1 MNLCKNI
8 CAALCYILPQR
19 FAEIF
24 TKIRKRKIIN
34 NEGEIAS
41 FLAMTYRM
49 KIIAVI
55 PARYAST
62 RFPAKLMQ
70 DLGGKTVILRT
81 YEASVA
87 TKLFDDVFVVTD
99 SDLIFNEIVS
109 NGGKAIMSIKEHE
122 SGSDRIAEAV
132 ASLDVDIVVNV
143 QGDEPF
149 TEAGPLEQVLSVFK
163 NDPDHKVDLA
173 SLMREITD
181 EDEINNPNNVKVVV
195 DQSQFALYFSRSVI
209 PYPRDKD
216 VGVRYF
222 QHIGIY
228 AFRKQALLDFYS
240 LPMKS
245 LEASEKLEQLRYLE
259 FGKRI
264 KMVETTHVGIG
275 IDTAEDL
282 EKARGILSSK

>member
-1 MNLCKNI
+1 
-8 CAALCYILPQR
+8 
-19 FAEIF
+19 
-24 TKIRKRKIIN
+24 
-34 NEGEIAS
+34 
-41 FLAMTYRM
+41 M

-81 YEASVA
+81 YEAAVN

-99 SDLIFNEIVS
+99 SDLIYDEIVLY
-109 NGGKAIMSIKEHE
+109 GGKAIKSIMEHE

-132 ASLDVDIVVNV
+132 ENLDVDIVINV

-149 TEAGPLEQVLSVFK
+149 IDADPLTKVIEVFR
-163 NDPDHKVDLA
+163 NDLDKKVDLA
-173 SLMREITD
+173 SVMREITN
-181 EDEINNPNNVKVVV
+181 EDDINNPNNVKVVV
-195 DQSQFALYFSRSVI
+195 DQNQFALYFSRSVI
-209 PYPRDKD
+209 PYPREQN
-216 VGVRYF
+216 VGVRYM

-228 AFRKQALLDFYS
+228 AFRKQALMDFYS

-264 KMVETTHVGIG
+264 KMVETIHVGIG
-275 IDTAEDL
+275 IDTPEDL
-282 EKARGILSSK
+282 EKARKML

>member
-1 MNLCKNI
+1 
-8 CAALCYILPQR
+8 
-19 FAEIF
+19 
-24 TKIRKRKIIN
+24 
-34 NEGEIAS
+34 
-41 FLAMTYRM
+41 M
-49 KIIAVI
+49 KVIAVI

-81 YEASVA
+81 YEAA
-87 TKLFDDVFVVTD
+87 INTKLFDDVFVVTD
-99 SDLIFNEIVS
+99 SDLIFNEISS

-132 ASLDVDIVVNV
+132 QNLEVDIVINV

-149 TEAGPLEQVLSVFK
+149 IDAEPLAKVIEVFR
-163 NDPDHKVDLA
+163 NDTAKQVDLA
-173 SLMREITD
+173 SLMREIKD
-181 EDEINNPNNVKVVV
+181 ETEINNPNNVKVVV
-195 DQSQFALYFSRSVI
+195 DQNGFALYFSRSVI
-209 PYPRDKD
+209 PYPRERN

-264 KMVETTHVGIG
+264 KMVETTHIGIG
-275 IDTAEDL
+275 IDTEADL
-282 EKARGILSSK
+282 EKARKLF

>member
-1 MNLCKNI
+1 
-8 CAALCYILPQR
+8 
-19 FAEIF
+19 
-24 TKIRKRKIIN
+24 
-34 NEGEIAS
+34 
-41 FLAMTYRM
+41 M

-81 YEASVA
+81 YEAA
-87 TKLFDDVFVVTD
+87 INTHLFDDVFVVTD
-99 SDLIFNEIVS
+99 SDLIYDEIVS
-109 NGGKAIMSIKEHE
+109 NGGKAIKSIKEHE
-122 SGSDRIAEAV
+122 SGSDRTAEAIEN
-132 ASLDVDIVVNV
+132 LDVDIVINV

-149 TEAGPLEQVLSVFK
+149 IDADSLVKVIEVFR
-163 NDPDHKVDLA
+163 NYFDRKVDLA
-173 SLMREITD
+173 SLMREITN
-181 EDEINNPNNVKVVV
+181 EDDINSPNNVKVVV
-195 DQSQFALYFSRSVI
+195 DQNQFALYFSRSVI
-209 PYPRDKD
+209 PYPRESN
-216 VGVRYF
+216 VGVRYM

-240 LPMKS
+240 SPMKS

-275 IDTAEDL
+275 IDTPEDL
-282 EKARGILSSK
+282 EKARRML

>member
-1 MNLCKNI
+1 
-8 CAALCYILPQR
+8 
-19 FAEIF
+19 
-24 TKIRKRKIIN
+24 
-34 NEGEIAS
+34 
-41 FLAMTYRM
+41 M

-81 YEASVA
+81 YEAAVR
-87 TKLFDDVFVVTD
+87 TQLFDDVFVVTD
-99 SDLIFNEIVS
+99 SELIFNEIIS
-109 NGGKAIMSIKEHE
+109 HDGKAIMSIKEHE
-122 SGSDRIAEAV
+122 SGSDRIAEAIE
-132 ASLDVDIVVNV
+132 SIDVDVVVNV

-149 TEAGPLEQVLSVFK
+149 INIEPLQELIKVFR
-163 NDPDHKVDLA
+163 NDIDMKVDLA
-173 SLMREITD
+173 SLMREIK
-181 EDEINNPNNVKVVV
+181 EEEEINNPNNVKVVV
-195 DQSQFALYFSRSVI
+195 DQNSFALYFSRSVI
-209 PYPRDKD
+209 PYPREKN
-216 VGVRYF
+216 VGVRYM

-275 IDTAEDL
+275 IDTPQDL
-282 EKARGILSSK
+282 EKARMML

>member
-1 MNLCKNI
+1 
-8 CAALCYILPQR
+8 
-19 FAEIF
+19 
-24 TKIRKRKIIN
+24 
-34 NEGEIAS
+34 
-41 FLAMTYRM
+41 M
-49 KIIAVI
+49 KVIAVI

-81 YEASVA
+81 YEAAIA
-87 TKLFDDVFVVTD
+87 THLFDDVFVVTD
-99 SDLIFNEIVS
+99 SDLIYNEIVS
-109 NGGKAIMSIKEHE
+109 HGGNAIMSVKEHE

-132 ASLDVDIVVNV
+132 ANIDVDIVVNV

-149 TEAGPLEQVLSVFK
+149 IDKEPLEKVIEVFK
-163 NDPDHKVDLA
+163 KDTDYKVDLA
-173 SLMREITD
+173 SLMREITND
-181 EDEINNPNNVKVVV
+181 EDIQNPNNVKVVV
-195 DQSQFALYFSRSVI
+195 DQNNFALYFSRSVI
-209 PYPRDKD
+209 PYPREKN

-264 KMVETTHVGIG
+264 KMLETTHVGIG
-275 IDTAEDL
+275 IDTKEDL
-282 EKARGILSSK
+282 EKARKML

>member
-1 MNLCKNI
+1 
-8 CAALCYILPQR
+8 
-19 FAEIF
+19 
-24 TKIRKRKIIN
+24 
-34 NEGEIAS
+34 
-41 FLAMTYRM
+41 M
-49 KIIAVI
+49 KVIAVI

-81 YEASVA
+81 YKAA
-87 TKLFDDVFVVTD
+87 IDTHLFDDVFVVTD
-99 SDLIFNEIVS
+99 SDLIYNEIVS
-109 NGGKAIMSIKEHE
+109 HGGKAIMSVKEHE
-122 SGSDRIAEAV
+122 SGSDRIAEAI
-132 ASLDVDIVVNV
+132 ANIEVDIVVNV

-149 TEAGPLEQVLSVFK
+149 IDKEPLENVIEVFR
-163 NDPDHKVDLA
+163 NDKDNKVDLA
-173 SLMREITD
+173 SLMREITNE
-181 EDEINNPNNVKVVV
+181 EDIQNPNNVKVVV
-195 DQSQFALYFSRSVI
+195 DQNNFALYFSRSVI
-209 PYPRDKD
+209 PYAREKN
-216 VGVRYF
+216 VGIRYF

-275 IDTAEDL
+275 IDTLEDL
-282 EKARGILSSK
+282 EKARLLLK

>member
-1 MNLCKNI
+1 
-8 CAALCYILPQR
+8 
-19 FAEIF
+19 
-24 TKIRKRKIIN
+24 
-34 NEGEIAS
+34 
-41 FLAMTYRM
+41 M

-70 DLGGKTVILRT
+70 DLGGKTIILRT
-81 YEASVA
+81 YQAA
-87 TKLFDDVFVVTD
+87 INTNLFDDVFVVTD
-99 SDLIFNEIVS
+99 SDIIYNEISS
-109 NGGKAIMSIKEHE
+109 NGGKAIMSVKEHE

-132 ASLDVDIVVNV
+132 ANLDVDIVVNV

-149 TEAGPLEQVLSVFK
+149 IDRDSLQKLISVYHADVNK
-163 NDPDHKVDLA
+163 NIDLA
-173 SLMREITD
+173 SLMREIKD
-181 EDEINNPNNVKVVV
+181 ESEIQNPNNVKVVV
-195 DQSQFALYFSRSVI
+195 DQTNFALYFSRSVI
-209 PYPRDKD
+209 PYPREKN

-228 AFRKQALLDFYS
+228 AFRKQALLDFYA
-240 LPMKS
+240 LPMQS

-275 IDTAEDL
+275 IDTPEDL
-282 EKARGILSSK
+282 EKARLLL